1 MMQWGWGY
9 GGNGVWNIVGGL
21 LSVLFIIAIVV
32 GVVLVVRSLTADRHP
47 GAGHWPT
54 TSVPPEQGPVG
65 SPALRILE
73 ERYARGDVD
82 REEFLARKRDLTS

>member
-9 GGNGVWNIVGGL
+9 GGGGAWSIVSSL

-32 GVVLVVRSLTADRHP
+32 GIVLVVRSLLADRQP
-47 GAGHWPT
+47 VAGQWQNPP
-54 TSVPPEQGPVG
+54 VPPEQGPVG

-73 ERYARGDVD
+73 ERFARGDID
-82 REEFLARKRDLTS
+82 REEFLARKRDLIS